1 MDQRIIDSLRE
12 LNDFIQK
19 HDLKDNYSSVHFSAL
34 IDLETSQQHAYK
46 VEVEIRVFTGIYNR
60 TAELTF
66 TKHNLDFEYY
76 PTQFF
81 PDFQT
86 FTHVNNSYLQIEG
99 IHTNNQKIGKYL
111 VKIFP
116 KNRL

>member
-1 MDQRIIDSLRE
+1 MSPEILKSLRE
-12 LNDFIQK
+12 LNKFIEK
-19 HDLKDNYSSVHFSAL
+19 HKLRDKDSNVHFYAL
-34 IDLETSQQHAYK
+34 IDVEAYEEQTYRQ
-46 VEVEIRVFTGIYNR
+46 EVEIWVHHQVYNR

-66 TKHNLDFEYY
+66 TQHNLDFNYY

-86 FTHVNNSYLQIEG
+86 FTHVNNSYLEIKG
-99 IHTNNQKIGKYL
+99 FHSKNPKIGKFV

-116 KNRL
+116 K